1 MRSPPGAARPER
13 LFFSLFLPLEFS
25 STCYGATHNS
35 GSESHVF
42 DSPTHSHR
50 GGTPKLD
57 FGDST
62 DSPVASTVG
71 HTPRRAAISPILKH
85 DEERAKVWSREHEVS
100 GRARACRERLFAL
113 CAKKRISAPLP
124 ARSSHAHTTPLGSV
138 LSYPPK
144 RTRSHAL
151 TLRAMIGDRSVA
163 FGARPNH
170 SRAGDDPQVVR
181 AQKANVAR

>member
-1 MRSPPGAARPER
+1 MGQPTTWAVKVTFSIVRPIHTGE
-13 LFFSLFLPLEFS
+13 
-25 STCYGATHNS
+25 A
-35 GSESHVF
+35 
-42 DSPTHSHR
+42 
-50 GGTPKLD
+50 PKLD
-57 FGDST
+57 FGDPT

-113 CAKKRISAPLP
+113 CAKKRICAPLP

-170 SRAGDDPQVVR
+170 SRAGDDPHVVKSQVTARVEPRRAELVGRIVR
-181 AQKANVAR
+181 AQKGNVAR